1 MKHYSI
7 ILGVLVASCVLFACA
22 QKEEEI
28 PVSSVTISQPT
39 AEIIVGE
46 TVKLSAIISPSNA
59 TDKEV
64 IWASSRQSVA
74 IIDKSGLVTA
84 IAEGTSNITATA
96 GGKTGT
102 SLVIVSKRVVEV
114 SSIELNKTALS
125 LVEGEEFTLEATVKP
140 DDATD
145 KTVSWSSSA
154 PEIASVDAGK
164 VTAIAEGETTIT
176 ATAGEKSATCKVV
189 VSKKVIAVESIELNK
204 TELPLKEGESEK
216 LFAVIKP
223 DDATDKSVAWSSS
236 NTNVAT
242 VDQSGKVTAV
252 KEGSASI
259 TAKAGDKQAT
269 CSVTVKKKVIAVT
282 SVTLNKTE
290 LSLNEG
296 QSETLTATVK
306 PDDATDKS
314 VAWSSSNTNVATVDQ
329 SGKVTAKAKGTATI
343 KAEAQ
348 DGSGKSTT
356 CPVTVKRLVSSIRLN
371 KTSISIYNGKT
382 ETLTATVIPSEA
394 SNTAVTWA
402 SSNTSVAT
410 VSSSGVVT
418 GKSRGTATITVTAD
432 DGSGVQAT
440 CEVEVKQY
448 VTNITLDKTFLS
460 LAIDEEATL
469 SVTVLP
475 DNANNRS
482 VTWSSS
488 NNSIA
493 SVDNSGKVTAKAT
506 GKVKINVTANDGSG
520 VFASSD
526 VWVKKPCPAGAVDLG
541 LSVYWATCNIGA
553 SKPED
558 LGDYYA
564 WGETETKWNYAWYT
578 YKLCN
583 GTDKTLTKYNTDGSY
598 GTVDNKTKLEQ
609 KDNVAIVK
617 LGNSWSMPSDDHWTE
632 LRNNCTLEWTEN
644 YNGSG
649 VNGIIVTAK
658 NGNSLFLPA
667 AGSRSSTDLKD
678 VGFSGHY
685 WSSSLYTDYPTCAWS
700 VCFYNSTIFVF
711 RVEGGYYRFNGFSV
725 RPISYLY

>member
-1 MKHYSI
+1 MESMKHYSI

-216 LFAVIKP
+216 LFAVI
-223 DDATDKSVAWSSS
+223 
-236 NTNVAT
+236 
-242 VDQSGKVTAV
+242 
-252 KEGSASI
+252 
-259 TAKAGDKQAT
+259 
-269 CSVTVKKKVIAVT
+269 
-282 SVTLNKTE
+282 
-290 LSLNEG
+290 
-296 QSETLTATVK
+296 K